1 MGSRIQGVLVRARP
15 DRAGLTALERAYGYR
30 LYEVAGAGL
39 WLLDLG
45 IAEPKPGDRAVTRA
59 ARPLASGYVD
69 ALRVLD
75 TDEGNLEQLAWL
87 TASTVVARQLRQPV
101 LGFLSDDDK
110 LDFVTIVKPDALD
123 VIGDKLGQYL
133 LRWEG
138 GALTIQPFC
147 SDAPGEEPPA
157 PPEELALIPSVTL
170 LATETLDKGG
180 YPLHGNVAAELSGF
194 AAAASR
200 LGIGTSTFG
209 PAGSLQLLE
218 VAGLEQSLW
227 DRAVGGGTQLIR

>member
-1 MGSRIQGVLVRARP
+1 MDSRIQGVLVRARP
-15 DRAGLTALERAYGYR
+15 DRADLTALERAYGYR

-59 ARPLASGYVD
+59 ARPLAPGYVD

-75 TDEGNLEQLAWL
+75 CDEGNLEQLAWL
-87 TASTVVARQLRQPV
+87 TASTVVARQLRQPA

-110 LDFVTIVKPDALD
+110 LDFVTIVKPDALE

-138 GALTIQPFC
+138 GALTIQPFF
-147 SDAPGEEPPA
+147 SDAPGEEPPVA
-157 PPEELALIPSVTL
+157 PEELALIPSVTL
-170 LATETLDKGG
+170 LATDTLDKGE
-180 YPLHGNVAAELSGF
+180 YPLHGNVTAELSGF
-194 AAAASR
+194 ADAASR
-200 LGIGTSTFG
+200 LGIGTARFG

-218 VAGLEQSLW
+218 VAGLERSLW
-227 DRAVGGGTQLIR
+227 DRAVGGTQLIR